1 MSPVRS
7 VTYVSSRTGLSGPDT
22 GSTPTTGAYPE
33 TKLINHIVLDAVAI
47 ELQLLWLVFARGQ
60 PFRSEGA
67 SAPLVVTPS
76 LAF

>member
-47 ELQLLWLVFARGQ
+47 ELQLLWL
-60 PFRSEGA
+60 
-67 SAPLVVTPS
+67 
-76 LAF
+76 